1 MRIDFLGLE
10 AFLNIAELGSFQQA
24 ASRLNLSQTALSH
37 RMKKL
42 EEDLGLRLL
51 TRTTRQIS
59 LTPAGL
65 DFLPKARQVFDE
77 LSRSIDAL
85 REEGRR
91 HQEHISIG
99 CLPTIAVSYLPIVL
113 RELADRF
120 PKVSVKVFDNSASEI
135 AEAVRAGTAAFGVTL
150 MSTTAWD
157 IETKPLF
164 KESFVLLCPAG
175 HRLAG
180 AAAVNWS
187 DLEGL
192 PLVRMSLRSG
202 IRNLIDTALGS
213 RREALQW
220 RYEVLHIATAIGMV
234 TSGLALG
241 VLPRRAVDL
250 RGLSPDLVAVV
261 LRNPTV
267 TRSLGIIQKRGL
279 PLTEAE
285 QALQDMIVRDL
296 RGASTRSS
304 RAR

>member
-51 TRTTRQIS
+51 ARTTRQVS

-65 DFLPKARQVFDE
+65 DLLPKARQIVDE
-77 LSRSIDAL
+77 LSQSFETL

-91 HQEHISIG
+91 HQELIAIG
-99 CLPTIAVSYLPIVL
+99 CLPTLAVSYLPTVL
-113 RELADRF
+113 LEFSARF
-120 PKVSVKVFDNSASEI
+120 PKVSVKVFDNSAHEI
-135 AEAVRAGTAAFGVTL
+135 AEAVRSGAAAFGVTL

-157 IETKPLF
+157 VEARPLF
-164 KESFVLLCPAG
+164 KEPFVLLCPAG
-175 HRLAG
+175 HRFSE
-180 AAAVNWS
+180 AASVNWS
-187 DLEGL
+187 DLETE
-192 PLVRMSLRSG
+192 PLVRMSPGSG

-213 RREALQW
+213 RRETLLW

-234 TSGLALG
+234 QDGLGLA
-241 VLPRRAVDL
+241 VLPRHGFDQP
-250 RGLSPDLVAVV
+250 GHPSGLVAVP

-279 PLTEAE
+279 PLAPPG
-285 QALQDMIVRDL
+285 QALQDMIIRDL
-296 RGASTRSS
+296 RGGAT
-304 RAR
+304 AAKLLK